1 MFIERFFRICKEFV
15 LYLEEFFVAFVK
27 GSFHIQKKPVLCIE

>member
-1 MFIERFFRICKEFV
+1 MFMERFFRICKKFA

-27 GSFHIQKKPVLCIE
+27 RSFDIQKKPVLCLE